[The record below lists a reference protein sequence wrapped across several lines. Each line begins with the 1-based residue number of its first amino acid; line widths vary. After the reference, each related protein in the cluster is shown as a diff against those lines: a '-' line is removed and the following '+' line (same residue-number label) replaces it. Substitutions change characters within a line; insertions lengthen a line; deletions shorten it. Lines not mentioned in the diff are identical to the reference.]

1 MRGKVARAVMAVAL
15 GSALALPAQAA
26 RVVIV
31 KRVPHLHI
39 IGTEVVEVE
48 PGRGRLHVNVEP
60 NRARVWVDGRSLGRG
75 DKNVIL
81 PAGLHTV
88 RVIIGGREAIEKVRV
103 DAGHVTR
110 VKLDLD

>member
-1 MRGKVARAVMAVAL
+1 M
-15 GSALALPAQAA
+15 
-26 RVVIV
+26 VVV
-31 KRVPHLHI
+31 KRVPHLRI